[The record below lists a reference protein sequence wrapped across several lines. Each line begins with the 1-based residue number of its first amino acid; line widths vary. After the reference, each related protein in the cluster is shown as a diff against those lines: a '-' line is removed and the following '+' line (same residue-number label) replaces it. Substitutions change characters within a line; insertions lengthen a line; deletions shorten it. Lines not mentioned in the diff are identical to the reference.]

1 MARSGVHGSLQTALV
16 SDKPALERQLV
27 QVDRDIE
34 TTNKEITKM
43 SFLIPE
49 ARSVV
54 IYRVILYEV
63 IL

>member
-1 MARSGVHGSLQTALV
+1 VARSGVHGSLQTALV